1 MKVIGIDPGTRKMG
15 YGIVESSGSRLI
27 HIDNGAI
34 FTSPGAALSD
44 RLKKIYD
51 GISEVIDH
59 YKPDVLSIEDIFY
72 SKNVKS
78 AMKLAHARGVA
89 MLAGANRDLDIFE
102 YTPTAIK
109 SAVVGFGRAEKTQ
122 IQQMVK
128 ILLKLPEV
136 PQEDA
141 ADALA
146 AAICHINTAG
156 TTRSQ
161 TLLRGANKQR

>member
-1 MKVIGIDPGTRKMG
+1 LKVIGIDPGTRKMG

-34 FTSPGAALSD
+34 STSSKAPLAE
-44 RLKKIYD
+44 RLKDIYD
-51 GISEVIDH
+51 GISQIIEE
-59 YKPDVLSIEDIFY
+59 YRPDAVSIEDIFY

-89 MLAGANRDLDIFE
+89 ILAGANKDLDIFE

-109 SAVVGFGRAEKTQ
+109 SAVVGFGRAEKKQ
-122 IQQMVK
+122 VQQMVK
-128 ILLKLPEV
+128 TLLNLPEV

-156 TTRSQ
+156 TIRSQ
-161 TLLRGANKQR
+161 TLLRGANIQR

>member
-1 MKVIGIDPGTRKMG
+1 MKVIGIDPGSRKMG

-34 FTSPGAALSD
+34 VTSPGDPLSA
-44 RLKKIYD
+44 RLKDIYD
-51 GISEVIDH
+51 GISEIIEQ
-59 YKPDVLSIEDIFY
+59 YRPDVLSIEDIFY

-78 AMKLAHARGVA
+78 VMKLAHARGVA
-89 MLAGANRDLDIFE
+89 MLAGSNKGLGVFE

-128 ILLKLPEV
+128 ILLNLPEV

-161 TLLRGANKQR
+161 TLLRGANKRR

>member
-1 MKVIGIDPGTRKMG
+1 MRVIGIDPGTRRMG

-34 FTSPGAALSD
+34 ITSPGDPLPA
-44 RLKKIYD
+44 RLKGIYD
-51 GISEVIDH
+51 GITEVIEE
-59 YKPDVLSIEDIFY
+59 YKPDVVSIEDIFY

-78 AMKLAHARGVA
+78 AMKLGHARGVG
-89 MLAGANRDLDIFE
+89 MLAGANKGLGIFE

-109 SAVVGFGRAEKTQ
+109 SAVVGFGRAEKAQ

-128 ILLKLPEV
+128 ILLNLPEV

-156 TTRSQ
+156 TNRSQ
-161 TLLRGANKQR
+161 TLLRGNDKKR

>member
-1 MKVIGIDPGTRKMG
+1 MRVIGIDPGTRKMG

-34 FTSPGAALSD
+34 FTSPEDPLST
-44 RLKKIYD
+44 RLKGIYD
-51 GISEVIDH
+51 GISDVIEK
-59 YKPDVLSIEDIFY
+59 YSPDVVSIEDIFY

-78 AMKLAHARGVA
+78 AMKLGHARGVG
-89 MLAGANRDLDIFE
+89 MLAGANKGLHIFE

-109 SAVVGFGRAEKTQ
+109 SAVVGFGRAEKKQ
-122 IQQMVK
+122 VQQMVK
-128 ILLKLPEV
+128 VLLNLPEV

-161 TLLRGANKQR
+161 TLLRSANR

>member
-1 MKVIGIDPGTRKMG
+1 MKVIGIDPGTRIMG

-34 FTSPGAALSD
+34 FTSPKAPLAD
-44 RLKKIYD
+44 RLRDIYE
-51 GISEVIDH
+51 GISKVIDQ
-59 YKPDVLSIEDIFY
+59 YKPDAVSIEDIFY

-78 AMKLAHARGVA
+78 AMKLGHARGVG
-89 MLAGANRDLDIFE
+89 MLAGANKGLDIFE

-109 SAVVGFGRAEKTQ
+109 SAVVGFGRAEKKQ
-122 IQQMVK
+122 VQQMVK
-128 ILLKLPEV
+128 ILLNLPEV

-161 TLLRGANKQR
+161 TLLRGANKRR